1 MTSNPLVMIIY
12 SAIGILIILVA
23 LFNKQLLRW
32 IKIRPMSE
40 VFTNLK
46 FQRSAK
52 ITEILAQ
59 IFLVVFGISFLFQG
73 VGARFLSG
81 ETTYTISVI
90 ILGMS
95 GLIVLTMFI
104 VVLANWKAK

>member
-1 MTSNPLVMIIY
+1 MTNNPLVMIIY
-12 SAIGILIILVA
+12 SAIGIIIILLA
-23 LFNKQLLRW
+23 LFNKQLLHW

-40 VFTNLK
+40 VFTNPK

-52 ITEILAQ
+52 ITEKLAQ
-59 IFLVVFGISFLFQG
+59 IFLVVFGVSFLFQG
-73 VGARFLSG
+73 VGARFLSS
-81 ETTYTISVI
+81 ETTYSVSVI

>member
-1 MTSNPLVMIIY
+1 MSSNPLVMIIY
-12 SAIGILIILVA
+12 SAIGILIILAA
-23 LFNKQLLRW
+23 LFNKQLMHW

-40 VFTNLK
+40 VFTNPR

-59 IFLVVFGISFLFQG
+59 IFLLVFGISFLFQG
-73 VGARFLSG
+73 VGARFLSSG
-81 ETTYTISVI
+81 TTYTVSVI
-90 ILGMS
+90 ILGIS
-95 GLIVLTMFI
+95 GLIVLTVFI

>member
-1 MTSNPLVMIIY
+1 MTNNPLVMTIY
-12 SAIGILIILVA
+12 SAIGILIILAA

-32 IKIRPMSE
+32 IKMRPMSE
-40 VFTNLK
+40 IFSTPK
-46 FQRSAK
+46 FQRFAK

-59 IFLVVFGISFLFQG
+59 IFLVVFGASFLFQG
-73 VGARFLSG
+73 IGARFLSA
-81 ETTYTISVI
+81 ETTYTVSVI

>member
-1 MTSNPLVMIIY
+1 MTNNPLIMIIY
-12 SAIGILIILVA
+12 SVIGILIILLA

-32 IKIRPMSE
+32 IKMRPMSE
-40 VFTNLK
+40 MFTNPK

-52 ITEILAQ
+52 ITEIFAQ
-59 IFLVVFGISFLFQG
+59 VFLVLFGISFLFQG
-73 VGARFLSG
+73 IGARFLSG
-81 ETTYTISVI
+81 ETTYTVSVI

>member
-1 MTSNPLVMIIY
+1 MTNNPLVMIIY
-12 SAIGILIILVA
+12 SAIGILIILAA
-23 LFNKQLLRW
+23 LFNKRLLRW
-32 IKIRPMSE
+32 IKMRPMSE
-40 VFTNLK
+40 MFSTPK

-59 IFLVVFGISFLFQG
+59 IFLVVFGVSFLFQG
-73 VGARFLSG
+73 VGARFLSS
-81 ETTYTISVI
+81 ETTYTVSVV